1 MNDTYYQ
8 SKRRRLSRRNS
19 RYGWKVALTVVTVV
33 LLAFVAMA
41 LPLILR
47 AN

>member
-8 SKRRRLSRRNS
+8 SKRRRLARRNS
-19 RYGWKVALTVVTVV
+19 RYGWKVALTVVTMV
-33 LLAFVAMA
+33 LLAFIA
-41 LPLILR
+41 LAIPLILR